1 MRNRNEHAAVRRNTD
16 LNTLRLTK
24 KTQVKR
30 KGGKSKKTKTGSVT
44 QNRTLEAKTYKIKQE
59 TETQNRDST

>member
-30 KGGKSKKTKTGSVT
+30 KGGEEKDKDRKC
-44 QNRTLEAKTYKIKQE
+44 NRKQD
-59 TETQNRDST
+59 T